1 MKNKTIQKD
10 DRRYWF
16 SFFLVAVMIVMCAC
30 GATEESQRNIEVNE
44 TAQEEVPASDTAES
58 ERTSAETMAA
68 SDSDIEE
75 SISGEDGLERIE
87 EQILLEQENIK
98 ITALEMV
105 EDSIWGKGIKL
116 LVENDSDKNI
126 GVGCNALIV
135 NDYMLSDLF
144 STSVAAG
151 KKANEVIYMSSGQLE
166 AAGISN
172 VGQIEIY
179 FHIYDSDSWDTLFD
193 SDVAVITT
201 TAYESM
207 DNVLEIDGQELY
219 AQNGI
224 RIVGQY
230 VDDNSFWGTAV
241 LLYIENASG
250 KRVGINC
257 DNMSVN
263 GFMVTP
269 LFSSTV
275 YDGKKAFDD
284 ITLLSTEL
292 EENGIN
298 SVEDIE
304 VNFHI
309 YDAETY
315 ESIADTGAI
324 SFHVN

>member
-1 MKNKTIQKD
+1 MKNRRIQKNG
-10 DRRYWF
+10 RRYWF
-16 SFFLVAVMIVMCAC
+16 GLFLIAVMAVMCAC
-30 GATEESQRNIEVNE
+30 GAEEESYRDIEVNE
-44 TAQEEVPASDTAES
+44 AEQEGGKYSDTAEEEKAS
-58 ERTSAETMAA
+58 EETTTADDA
-68 SDSDIEE
+68 DAEE
-75 SISGEDGLERIE
+75 STSGEDGEERIE
-87 EQILLEQENIK
+87 EQILLEQENIR

-105 EDSIWGKGIKL
+105 DDSIWGKGIKL

-135 NDYMLSDLF
+135 NDYMISDLF
-144 STSVAAG
+144 SASVAAG
-151 KKANEVIYMSSGQLE
+151 KKANEVMYISSEQLE

-172 VGQIEIY
+172 IGQIEIY
-179 FHIYDSDSWDTLFD
+179 FHIYDSDSWDTLLD
-193 SDVAVITT
+193 PDAAVITT

-207 DNVLEIDGQELY
+207 DNVVEIEGQELY

-241 LLYIENASG
+241 LLYIENSSG
-250 KRVGINC
+250 KGIGINC

-275 YDGKKAFDD
+275 YDGKMAFDD
-284 ITLLSTEL
+284 ITLMASEL
-292 EENGIN
+292 EESGID

-315 ESIADTGAI
+315 ETIADTGAI
-324 SFHVN
+324 SFQVN